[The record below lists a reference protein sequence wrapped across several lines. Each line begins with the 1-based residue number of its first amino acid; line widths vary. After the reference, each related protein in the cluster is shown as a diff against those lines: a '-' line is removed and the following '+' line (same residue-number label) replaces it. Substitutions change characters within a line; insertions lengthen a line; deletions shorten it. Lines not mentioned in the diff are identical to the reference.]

1 MYILIVLTNQ
11 RALRAT
17 LSTLVSHDFIVVNT
31 VLSRSCISLYG
42 CQCLSFLFGLNR
54 PP

>member
-11 RALRAT
+11 RAMRAT
-17 LSTLVSHDFIVVNT
+17 LSTLVSHDFIIVNT

-42 CQCLSFLFGLNR
+42 C
-54 PP
+54 

>member
-11 RALRAT
+11 RAMRAT

-31 VLSRSCISLYG
+31 VLSRSCMAVNAYHFYL
-42 CQCLSFLFGLNR
+42 R
-54 PP
+54 